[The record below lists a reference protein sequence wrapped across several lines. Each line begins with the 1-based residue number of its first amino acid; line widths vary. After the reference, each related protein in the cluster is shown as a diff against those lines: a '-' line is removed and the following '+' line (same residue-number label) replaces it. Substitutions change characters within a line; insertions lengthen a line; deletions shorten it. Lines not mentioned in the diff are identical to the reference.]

1 MDEIYGVSLEQLAE
15 FGAKY
20 SEFQAKLAQAEATAA
35 FDEWLL
41 TQGTS
46 SRDYWL
52 AYNGWQNRFRAD
64 PTGQLYARFTA
75 MSAEHAQRVHF
86 GDVRDMS
93 QDTQEGVTL
102 DQYAQLAVAMAKPG
116 IDAEAV
122 AREHGLTDAA
132 HWQRVNAAWS
142 QAMSQDLEH
151 KLTTQFGQLYQKHA
165 GPAFAEQQMQATAA
179 ILAQSNLP
187 QDRVDEP
194 VVEETP
200 DTLLQKLSS
209 ASRTERWRAA
219 RMLAHAI

>member
-15 FGAKY
+15 LGAKY

-64 PTGQLYARFTA
+64 PTGQLYARFTT

-102 DQYAQLAVAMAKPG
+102 DQYARLTVAMAKPG

-122 AREHGLTDAA
+122 AREHGLPDAA
-132 HWQRVNAAWS
+132 HWLRVNAAWS

-151 KLTTQFGQLYQKHA
+151 KLTTQFGQLYQ
-165 GPAFAEQQMQATAA
+165 
-179 ILAQSNLP
+179 
-187 QDRVDEP
+187 
-194 VVEETP
+194 
-200 DTLLQKLSS
+200 
-209 ASRTERWRAA
+209 
-219 RMLAHAI
+219 